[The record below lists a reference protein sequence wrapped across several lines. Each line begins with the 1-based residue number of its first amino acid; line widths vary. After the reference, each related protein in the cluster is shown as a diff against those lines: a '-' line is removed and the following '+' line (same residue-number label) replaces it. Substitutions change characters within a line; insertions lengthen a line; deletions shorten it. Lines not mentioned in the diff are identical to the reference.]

1 MKKQYAESSVTS
13 VRCEHSLIELA
24 DLMDITLSEAL
35 KRGILFT
42 AEFKL
47 EEMADQFPAD
57 VHNLF
62 LALKHKDLQEFSDW
76 LQEQKFREKKI
87 AEMIDQ
93 KRKSEQVELVR
104 EWDPDDEKYVMRPVK
119 AS

>member
-13 VRCEHSLIELA
+13 VRCEHSLIRLA

-47 EEMADQFPAD
+47 EEMTDKFPAETHD
-57 VHNLF
+57 LF
-62 LALKHKDLQEFSDW
+62 LALKHKDLEEFSEW
-76 LQEQKFREKKI
+76 LQQQKFKEKKI

-93 KRKSEQVELVR
+93 KRKSEQVKLVR
-104 EWDPDDEKYVMRPVK
+104 EWDPDEERYVMKKVTV
-119 AS
+119 